1 MAACI
6 HAYLHA
12 EFHDCVLHFLY
23 INHMYLSVIG
33 INHRTAPVEIRGQV
47 VFPPEQQAR
56 ALEEL
61 VALEGV
67 EEAAILS
74 TCNRTELYCS
84 CSDTA
89 DDTLPDWLCRFHG
102 LQREALQPH
111 LYTHLDGE
119 AVRHMLRVAS
129 GLDSLVLGEPQIL
142 GQMKACYQQASDAG
156 TLDSLVNRL
165 FQHTFQVAK
174 QVRTDTAIG
183 ASPVSVAF
191 AAVSL
196 ARQIFGEFRNHTAL
210 LIGAGE
216 TIELTARHLHEHGI
230 GQIIIANRTVERAVD
245 LAAQFNGYGIALDQ
259 LDAHLAEADIVI
271 ASTGSPDILL
281 NEVSARNALRGRKH
295 RPMFMVDIA
304 VPGDIDP
311 AVAKLN
317 DVYFYTVDDL
327 QDVIEENLKSRQE
340 AAEQAEDI
348 IDVQVEHFMSWV
360 RSLDAVPAIRAYR
373 EHARTLGELELKK
386 ARQRLANGD
395 SADAV
400 MESLT
405 RNLINKLA
413 HAPSVNLREAAD
425 HGKTGLLE
433 TVRTLFSLKSDK

>member
-1 MAACI
+1 M
-6 HAYLHA
+6 HLT
-12 EFHDCVLHFLY
+12 
-23 INHMYLSVIG
+23 VIG

-56 ALEEL
+56 ALAEL
-61 VALEGV
+61 IALDGI

-74 TCNRTELYCS
+74 TCNRTELYCARS
-84 CSDTA
+84 GDSGDI
-89 DDTLPDWLCRFHG
+89 LPDWLCRFHG
-102 LQREALQPH
+102 LQPETLQPH
-111 LYTHLDGE
+111 LYMHLDEE

-129 GLDSLVLGEPQIL
+129 GLDSLIIGEPQIL
-142 GQMKACYQQASDAG
+142 GQIKASFQQASNAG
-156 TLDSLVNRL
+156 TLDTLVNRL

-196 ARQIFGEFRNHTAL
+196 ARQIFGQFDRHTAL

-230 GQIIIANRTVERAVD
+230 GQIVIANRTVERAVD
-245 LAAQFNGYGIALDQ
+245 LAAQFNGYGIALNQ
-259 LDAHLAEADIVI
+259 LGVHLAEADIVI
-271 ASTGSPDILL
+271 ASTGSPDIILD
-281 NEVSARNALRGRKH
+281 EATVRTALRGRKH

-327 QDVIEENLKSRQE
+327 KEVIEENLKSRQE

-373 EHARTLGELELKK
+373 AHATTLGELEMKK
-386 ARQRLANGD
+386 ARQRLANGEN
-395 SADAV
+395 AEAV
-400 MESLT
+400 MEILT
-405 RNLINKLA
+405 RNLVKKLA
-413 HAPSVNLREAAD
+413 HDPCVNMREAAD
-425 HGKTGLLE
+425 HGKTGLLDM
-433 TVRTLFSLKSDK
+433 VRTVFNLKPGK

>member
-1 MAACI
+1 
-6 HAYLHA
+6 
-12 EFHDCVLHFLY
+12 
-23 INHMYLSVIG
+23 MYLTVIG
-33 INHRTAPVEIRGQV
+33 INHRTAPVELRGQV
-47 VFPPEQQAR
+47 VFPPDQQPR
-56 ALEEL
+56 ALGEL

-84 CSDTA
+84 RSDN
-89 DDTLPDWLCRFHG
+89 DTERLPEWLCRFHG
-102 LQREALQPH
+102 LQREVLQPH
-111 LYTHLDGE
+111 LYTHLDAE

-129 GLDSLVLGEPQIL
+129 GLDSMILGEPQIL
-142 GQMKACYQQASDAG
+142 GQMKSCYQQASDAG
-156 TLDSLVNRL
+156 TLDTLVSRL
-165 FQHTFQVAK
+165 FQHSFQVAK

-196 ARQIFGEFRNHTAL
+196 ARQIFGDFDRHTAL

-230 GQIIIANRTVERAVD
+230 GQIIIANRTVDRAVD
-245 LAAQFNGYGIALDQ
+245 LAAQFNGYGIALEQ
-259 LDAHLAEADIVI
+259 IEAHLAEADIVI
-271 ASTGSPDILL
+271 ASTGSPDIILD
-281 NEVSARNALRGRKH
+281 EAMVRTALRGRKH

-311 AVAKLN
+311 AVGKLN

-327 QDVIEENLKSRQE
+327 QQVIEDNLKSRQE

-348 IDVQVEHFMSWV
+348 IDVQVEHFMSWL

-373 EHARTLGELELKK
+373 EHARTLGELEVRK
-386 ARQRLANGD
+386 ARQRLANGE
-395 SADAV
+395 SPEAV
-400 MESLT
+400 LETLA
-405 RNLINKLA
+405 RNLVNKLA

-425 HGKTGLLE
+425 HGRTGLLE
-433 TVRTLFSLKSDK
+433 TVRTLFNLKPGQ